1 MEKTWKPT
9 TAGILSIVAG
19 AFGVIGGIVFLVLG
33 TVAGGLLGLLGL
45 LGAFGLPD
53 LSSIIIPALGGIVA
67 ALGGI
72 VAALAAFPL
81 ALGIVA
87 IIGGIYA
94 MRRQKWGLAL
104 AGAICALL
112 CSPGFI
118 LGTSAIILVALGKNE
133 FE

>member
-9 TAGILSIVAG
+9 TAGILSVVAG
-19 AFGVIGGIVFLVLG
+19 AFGVIGGIVVLVLG
-33 TVAGGLLGLLGL
+33 TVTGGLLGLFGVC
-45 LGAFGLPD
+45 GLPE
-53 LSSIIIPALGGIVA
+53 LSSIILPALGGIV
-67 ALGGI
+67 
-72 VAALAAFPL
+72 VALAAFPL

-112 CSPGFI
+112 VSSV
-118 LGTSAIILVALGKNE
+118 LGIVAIIFVALGKDE
-133 FE
+133 F